1 MSRIIRKMREEDL
14 DEVEAIEKASFSIP
28 WSRNSIKDA
37 MNTPDNVYIVC
48 EEDGHIAG
56 YCGMWTVLGEGNI
69 VNVAVGEAY
78 RRRGIGREMM
88 DSLIERGLEKQVD
101 IFFLEVRQSNE
112 AAKHLYESAGFK
124 NIGLRKNF
132 YEKPCEDACV
142 MSRIISK

>member
-1 MSRIIRKMREEDL
+1 MREEDL

>member
-1 MSRIIRKMREEDL
+1 MREEDL

-78 RRRGIGREMM
+78 RRCGIGREMM

>member
-1 MSRIIRKMREEDL
+1 MREEDL

-37 MNTPDNVYIVC
+37 MNTPNNVYIVC

>member
-1 MSRIIRKMREEDL
+1 MREEDL

-88 DSLIERGLEKQVD
+88 DSLIERGLEKQVE